1 LLWLI
6 PVGVLV
12 LTAGWIGIRGW
23 IAKENLEAA
32 RMLVS
37 ELRTQASAMAL
48 PEIPS
53 TFAALSERTATAR
66 SLTSDPVWR
75 LGELVPWAGENLRV
89 VRELAELTDD
99 VVIAL
104 DPVVDL
110 TETLDPAVLAPV
122 DGAVPLEPFLDAA
135 PLVRDLAATFVTIEA
150 RAGAI
155 DATGTIGPIADAR
168 AELVALIGEAAP
180 GIASAGELVP
190 LLPALLGA
198 ETPRTYVV
206 MFQNNAEP
214 RSLGGTALSFAL
226 VTIDAGRIQLQQTV
240 PTGGNFPLR
249 EDPILPVPDGF
260 GEIFPGAF
268 GQYVPNATT
277 RPSSVTASQ
286 QVYEEW
292 RLSRGVTADGVLS
305 IDAVTLGY
313 LLRATG
319 PITLSTGD
327 VLESSTVTGFLLN
340 TVLQRFDTGDVLGDN
355 AAQDQIY
362 GEAVAQTFA
371 KLSGGAFDVPTLASA
386 IMQGFAERRMTFWSP
401 DEDEQ
406 ASLFATG
413 LSHDLPESDET
424 TDRIGVYVNDN
435 VGSKL
440 GFYQTATLT
449 TASGVCSDD
458 GRQVHRVVVGL
469 YSLLDPALA
478 PGLSP
483 SILGQYVRE
492 GLQPGVQRTML
503 FVYAP
508 PGSTILGATVE
519 GKPVTLHALHD
530 TDHPVARLVVL
541 VEPATSAIVIVDIAM
556 GEPGERDVEVE
567 MTPLVVPTQRSV
579 ETLDC
584 STVAAD

>member
-1 LLWLI
+1 ML
-6 PVGVLV
+6 
-12 LTAGWIGIRGW
+12 AAAWIGARGW
-23 IAKENLEAA
+23 LAKESLQEARA
-32 RMLVS
+32 LVS
-37 ELRTQASAMAL
+37 ELRVQASGMAL
-48 PEIPS
+48 ADIQPTFS
-53 TFAALSERTATAR
+53 TLAARTATAR
-66 SLTSDPVWR
+66 SLTGDPVWR
-75 LGELVPWAGENLRV
+75 LAEYIPWAGENLRV

-104 DPVVDL
+104 DPVIDL
-110 TETLDPAVLAPV
+110 TATLDPAVLAPV
-122 DGAVPLEPFLDAA
+122 DGAVPLEPFQEAA
-135 PLVRDLAATFVTIEA
+135 PLVRDLADAFPEILA
-150 RAGAI
+150 RAEAV
-155 DATGTIGPIADAR
+155 DATGTIGPVAEAR
-168 AELVALIGEAAP
+168 DELVGLIGEAAP

-190 LLPALLGA
+190 MLPALLGA
-198 ETPRTYVV
+198 DAPRTYVV
-206 MFQNNAEP
+206 MFQNNAEA

-226 VTIDAGRIQLQQTV
+226 VTIDAGRIQLQETR
-240 PTGGNFPLR
+240 PAGSGNFPFR
-249 EDPILPVPDGF
+249 TDPILPIPDGF
-260 GEIFPGAF
+260 EQVFPGAF
-268 GQYVPNATT
+268 GQFIANATT

-292 RLSRGVTADGVLS
+292 RLSQGITADGVLS

-340 TVLQRFDTGDVLGDN
+340 TVLQRFDSGDILADD
-355 AAQDQIY
+355 AAQDRVY

-371 KLSGGAFDVPTLASA
+371 KLSSGAFDVPALASA
-386 IMQGFAERRMTFWSP
+386 IMQGFTERRMTFWSP
-401 DEDEQ
+401 VEEEQ

-413 LSHDLPESDET
+413 LTHDLPESDAA

-519 GKPVTLHALHD
+519 GQPVTLHALHD

-556 GEPGERDVEVE
+556 GEPGRRALEVE
-567 MTPLVVPTQRSV
+567 MTPLVVPTQQSV

-584 STVAAD
+584 STVAVR